1 MHANMKNLGAP
12 TQRFVDGASSG
23 VPSSSFE
30 LLPLCPECVP
40 LPRPRGNTFLYGTD
54 PKRETSIP
62 GDYSTSLRAL
72 SAGDTTV
79 VVDTGGDCTSEVYG
93 DIEDSIEELEDSIEK
108 LEYSIRRKTPFS
120 QVEKSVGC
128 YKRGSESH
136 DRKLEGKSIACGEF
150 HVDQCRLFKDDV
162 FLADDS
168 WAEMHA
174 ARLAQQQAKHDV
186 VLQHA
191 KRETRR
197 LSEIAEEKERL
208 ASAAARPVSWIL
220 SGNSSPA
227 LATLSR
233 SKATSGPHI
242 LPLSPLP
249 PICLPGRAGQILDA
263 IMFAERSLSLSTT
276 KVLS

>member
-1 MHANMKNLGAP
+1 
-12 TQRFVDGASSG
+12 
-23 VPSSSFE
+23 
-30 LLPLCPECVP
+30 
-40 LPRPRGNTFLYGTD
+40 
-54 PKRETSIP
+54 
-62 GDYSTSLRAL
+62 
-72 SAGDTTV
+72 
-79 VVDTGGDCTSEVYG
+79 VDTGGDCTSEVYG

-120 QVEKSVGC
+120 QVQRSVGC

-150 HVDQCRLFKDDV
+150 HADQSRLFQDDV

-208 ASAAARPVSWIL
+208 ASAAARPVSWML
-220 SGNSSPA
+220 TGSSSPA
-227 LATLSR
+227 LATVSR

-263 IMFAERSLSLSTT
+263 IMFAEQNLSLSTT
-276 KVLS
+276 KVLSEVCKDSESGLRCVVKAAVTGVREAVMRVRENQDDRGGKLQISRRCLPSGDGQIKREQQIVTRHPD